1 MLFTAVAQH
10 RARLVILDVTG
21 TPSIDDDGARALAQA
36 GQGVGLLG
44 AELLLVGRS
53 AFAAADL
60 VTRGISSWLRGPA
73 SHHAARMS
81 GRLRLRV
88 ISDHA

>member
-10 RARLVILDVTG
+10 RARFVILDVTG
-21 TPSIDDDGARALAQA
+21 TPSIDADGARALAQA

-44 AELLLVGRS
+44 AELLLVGLS

-60 VTRGISSWLRGPA
+60 VTRGISSWL
-73 SHHAARMS
+73 
-81 GRLRLRV
+81 
-88 ISDHA
+88 